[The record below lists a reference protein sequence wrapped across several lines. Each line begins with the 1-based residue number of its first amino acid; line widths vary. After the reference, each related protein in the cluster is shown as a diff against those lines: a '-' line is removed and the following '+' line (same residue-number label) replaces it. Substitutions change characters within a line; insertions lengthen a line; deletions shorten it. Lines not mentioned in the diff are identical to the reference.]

1 VSQGGQAIKFHETD
15 ARSMGR
21 GAAGV
26 IGMRLG
32 VNDRVIAFEVVDP
45 TRDLLVASERGFG
58 KRTSIEL
65 FRGQGRG
72 GKGVQA
78 MKLTARTGKI
88 VAAAMVDDDS
98 SVMLMDSK
106 GVVIRI
112 AARAISRLG
121 RSTQGVTLK
130 KLADDERLVAM
141 TVTRN
146 QVDDGLN
153 GVDPAMILPIEAI
166 ESQD

>member
-1 VSQGGQAIKFHETD
+1 
-15 ARSMGR
+15 
-21 GAAGV
+21 
-26 IGMRLG
+26 MRLG
-32 VNDRVIAFEVVDP
+32 PKDRVIAFEVVDP

-58 KRTSIEL
+58 KRTAIDL

-78 MKLTARTGKI
+78 MKLTPRTGKI

-130 KLADDERLVAM
+130 KLAEDELLVALTISRIKGDDE
-141 TVTRN
+141 
-146 QVDDGLN
+146 LN
-153 GVDPAMILPIEAI
+153 AIDPAMILPTDGSVIPVTE
-166 ESQD
+166 